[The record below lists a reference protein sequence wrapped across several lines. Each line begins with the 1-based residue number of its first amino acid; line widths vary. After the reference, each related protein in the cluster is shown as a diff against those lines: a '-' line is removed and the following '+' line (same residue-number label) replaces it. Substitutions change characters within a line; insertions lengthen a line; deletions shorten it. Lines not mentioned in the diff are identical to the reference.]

1 MRELMEQQM
10 AVCKARVEAG
20 EELMPHFV
28 AWDREG
34 TAYVIATP
42 WGDEEEKVLTLRLL
56 KTFFLWKGVERY
68 VMVSEAWVV
77 VRSPDST
84 DHREPRNCED
94 RQEVITMMG
103 VSRKE
108 VLACNAL
115 IATDGAVRAVAETV
129 WNEGGTS
136 SGRMADLLPPEGAEV
151 PPAMVPLL
159 ERFFAG
165 THIG

>member
-34 TAYVIATP
+34 AAHVIATP
-42 WGDEEEKVLTLRLL
+42 WGDEEEKVRTLRML
-56 KTFFLWKGVERY
+56 KTFFTWKGVERY

-84 DHREPRNCED
+84 DRREPRNCED

-115 IATDGAVRAVAETV
+115 IATDGAVRAVAEAV
-129 WNEGGTS
+129 WNEPGTT
-136 SGRMADLLPPEGAEV
+136 SGRMADLLPPEGFTLS
-151 PPAMVPLL
+151 PAMDAALGS
-159 ERFFAG
+159 FFAR
-165 THIG
+165 TLA

>member
-34 TAYVIATP
+34 AAYVIATP

-94 RQEVITMMG
+94 RRECITMMG
-103 VSRKE
+103 VTRSE
-108 VLACNAL
+108 TIACNAL
-115 IATDGAVRAVAETV
+115 IAGTLPERAVGEVV
-129 WNEGGTS
+129 WQEPGAT
-136 SGRMADLLPPEGAEV
+136 SGRMAQLLPPEGFTPSPEMEAV
-151 PPAMVPLL
+151 MSAY
-159 ERFFAG
+159 FAG
-165 THIG
+165 MAA

>member
-42 WGDEEEKVLTLRLL
+42 WGDEAEKVGTLRML

-94 RQEVITMMG
+94 RQECITMMG
-103 VSRKE
+103 VTRHE
-108 VLACNAL
+108 TIACNAL
-115 IATDGAVRAVAETV
+115 ILPERVVSEVV
-129 WNEGGTS
+129 WQEPGTT
-136 SGRMADLLPPEGAEV
+136 SGRTADLLPPEGFT
-151 PPAMVPLL
+151 PSPAMDAALGPL
-159 ERFFAG
+159 FAG
-165 THIG
+165 MLA